1 MLNVNKHIYPMKIT
15 LTFLISVFMQM
26 ALAQENVT
34 LVDSITNEPVPNVY
48 VYSINKE
55 LIGLTNK
62 SGIVQLNGNSFPVL
76 IKSWGHENRQYSLK
90 KDTLLLSPKYQQ
102 IEEVT
107 IKPIDYNKFYSELV
121 KSSNKSILAD
131 TNTLINGTYFY
142 SMMFI
147 DLKNSDSIYTLKKCD
162 LTLLQQRSSK
172 KITYNYFPSNG
183 EKYIRYEGAKKT
195 KDTSKLSSMNGFIPK
210 FSKMLQFDLSKPKK
224 YKREF
229 ENKQATRDLGEVNS
243 FRVKKRTKKYINKLL
258 VNYVDNNI
266 VLFKNVVDGNCKR
279 PTKILNISLC
289 IKNTSQ
295 IVEFSKENKYQIQ
308 NLISHIIIE
317 FTIDVF
323 FCSFF
328 YPKRANF
335 P

>member
-172 KITYNYFPSNG
+172 KIT
-183 EKYIRYEGAKKT
+183 
-195 KDTSKLSSMNGFIPK
+195 
-210 FSKMLQFDLSKPKK
+210 
-224 YKREF
+224 
-229 ENKQATRDLGEVNS
+229 
-243 FRVKKRTKKYINKLL
+243 
-258 VNYVDNNI
+258 
-266 VLFKNVVDGNCKR
+266 
-279 PTKILNISLC
+279 
-289 IKNTSQ
+289 
-295 IVEFSKENKYQIQ
+295 
-308 NLISHIIIE
+308 
-317 FTIDVF
+317 
-323 FCSFF
+323 
-328 YPKRANF
+328 
-335 P
+335 